1 MHFFDAIIRKISILK
16 QQHHMRT
23 IFQVTLFFTTIAIYA
38 QQPATK
44 AEVVKQALEDKEK
57 MTDSSIV
64 KYLPFTSI
72 GPTIMSGR
80 VADIAVNPNDPTE
93 FYVGYAS
100 GGLWHTNNNGT
111 TFTPILDN
119 TPTQNIGDI
128 AVDWNSRTIWVG
140 TGEKNS
146 SRSSYAGIGVIKSEN
161 NGKTWEYLGLTD
173 THHVSRIVINPNNP
187 NEVLVGVI
195 GHLYSSNQERGIYKT
210 VDGGKSWKKTL
221 YINQDTGIIDLAVAP
236 NNPKVIYAASWQ
248 RERKAWNFN
257 GNGQYSAIYK
267 STDGGDS
274 WSKISENNG
283 FPNGK
288 GVGRIGLAVYDD
300 DTVYAFHDSQFRR
313 QKDLDKTSSVEKP
326 TTDKLTK
333 EGLKTMLAD
342 DFLSLE
348 DKKLTQYLKTNRF
361 PKKYNAENVKKMVQE
376 GAIKP
381 RDLAKYLENANTLL
395 FDTPVV
401 GAEVFLTTNGGKTW
415 GKTHKGHL
423 DGVYYSYGYYFGEIR
438 VDPQDKNGIYIMGV
452 PILKS
457 KDGGKTFKSIS
468 RENVHSDHQAL
479 WINPK
484 RQGHLINGNDGGLN
498 MSYDDGASWTKLNVP
513 SVGQFYAIHAD
524 NQQPYHVYGGL
535 QDNGVWTAVHNARIN
550 KSWHQSG
557 KNPYTAIMGGDGM
570 QIQVDDR
577 NPDIVFT
584 GYQFGN
590 YFRIHRATGKR
601 TYIQPKHNLGE
612 SPYRFNWQTPIH
624 LSKHNQD
631 ILYLGGNK
639 LHRSLNQGD
648 TWEAISADL
657 TTGGKKGNVAYGTIT
672 TISESPFQFGLLYV
686 GSDDGYVHVS
696 KNGGGSWE
704 RISDSFPKDLW
715 VSRVIASQHKKER
728 VYVTLNGYRWDDFS
742 VYVYLSDNYGKTWK
756 SIANNIPVS
765 PVNVIREDAE
775 NEMVLYLG
783 TDNGLYTTFN
793 GGAYW
798 YPFQKGLPNVAV
810 HDLVVQPHAKHLI
823 VGTHGRSMYRANIA
837 PLQLMT
843 RELQSKDIHIF
854 AINNIKKEPYWGNAR
869 TQWSETLTPTLI
881 VPFYSSGKK
890 GATFAIFSEGVRV
903 GEVSVNAEDG
913 YNEATFGLSFSKSGK
928 RDYKKAN
935 KDTEIKAA
943 KNGVYY
949 LPKGTYTVKSGDAT
963 QTFSI
968 E

>member
-1 MHFFDAIIRKISILK
+1 
-16 QQHHMRT
+16 
-23 IFQVTLFFTTIAIYA
+23 
-38 QQPATK
+38 
-44 AEVVKQALEDKEK
+44 
-57 MTDSSIV
+57 
-64 KYLPFTSI
+64 
-72 GPTIMSGR
+72 MSGR

-195 GHLYSSNQERGIYKT
+195 GHLYSPNQERGIYKT

-257 GNGQYSAIYK
+257 GNGQHSAIYK

-333 EGLKTMLAD
+333 EGLKTMLTD

-361 PKKYNAENVKKMVQE
+361 PKKYNAENVKKMVQK

-415 GKTHKGHL
+415 EKTHKGHL

-513 SVGQFYAIHAD
+513 SVRQFYAIHAD

-557 KNPYTAIMGGDGM
+557 KNPTQQLWAEMEC
-570 QIQVDDR
+570 
-577 NPDIVFT
+577 
-584 GYQFGN
+584 
-590 YFRIHRATGKR
+590 K
-601 TYIQPKHNLGE
+601 
-612 SPYRFNWQTPIH
+612 
-624 LSKHNQD
+624 SK
-631 ILYLGGNK
+631 
-639 LHRSLNQGD
+639 
-648 TWEAISADL
+648 
-657 TTGGKKGNVAYGTIT
+657 
-672 TISESPFQFGLLYV
+672 
-686 GSDDGYVHVS
+686 
-696 KNGGGSWE
+696 
-704 RISDSFPKDLW
+704 
-715 VSRVIASQHKKER
+715 
-728 VYVTLNGYRWDDFS
+728 
-742 VYVYLSDNYGKTWK
+742 
-756 SIANNIPVS
+756 
-765 PVNVIREDAE
+765 
-775 NEMVLYLG
+775 
-783 TDNGLYTTFN
+783 
-793 GGAYW
+793 
-798 YPFQKGLPNVAV
+798 
-810 HDLVVQPHAKHLI
+810 
-823 VGTHGRSMYRANIA
+823 
-837 PLQLMT
+837 
-843 RELQSKDIHIF
+843 
-854 AINNIKKEPYWGNAR
+854 
-869 TQWSETLTPTLI
+869 
-881 VPFYSSGKK
+881 
-890 GATFAIFSEGVRV
+890 
-903 GEVSVNAEDG
+903 
-913 YNEATFGLSFSKSGK
+913 
-928 RDYKKAN
+928 
-935 KDTEIKAA
+935 
-943 KNGVYY
+943 
-949 LPKGTYTVKSGDAT
+949 
-963 QTFSI
+963 
-968 E
+968 